1 MEPLKGKEF
10 KTEEKQLAKQD
21 LSAEDIKTLT
31 EVGVIPKDCSP
42 ELVKL
47 YGRICHE
54 TQLNPFRKQ
63 IHFIRRGYSYTV
75 QVGIDGYRSIADRTG
90 LYAGSD
96 DYTFEFK
103 NPADKEPEKATATV
117 YKIVHGVRCAF
128 SASARMDEY
137 KPQDVKMQ
145 FMWNK
150 MPRLML
156 GKCAESLALR
166 KAFPNEL
173 SGTYTN
179 EEMDQAD
186 SIDITPGRA
195 NEDSYKKA
203 LAELDKIESEIRNTA
218 KETNGKPAPTGN
230 PFQKAV
236 LGKCARCDKAI
247 TSERVLAKSAERFG
261 KPLCFPNCQNAEE
274 KERAEGK
281 KDADFTETDFS
292 EFNQEEV
299 I

>member
-1 MEPLKGKEF
+1 MDE
-10 KTEEKQLAKQD
+10 TQLAKQD

-47 YGRICHE
+47 YARICHE

-90 LYAGSD
+90 LYAGND
-96 DYTFEFK
+96 DYIFDYV
-103 NPADKEPEKATATV
+103 NLDGSVSKEPNKATSTV
-117 YKIVHGVRCAF
+117 YKMINGIRCSF
-128 SASARMDEY
+128 TASARMSEY

-150 MPRLML
+150 MPNLML

-173 SGTYTN
+173 SGTYTK

-230 PFQKAV
+230 PLQTA
-236 LGKCARCDKAI
+236 
-247 TSERVLAKSAERFG
+247 
-261 KPLCFPNCQNAEE
+261 
-274 KERAEGK
+274 
-281 KDADFTETDFS
+281 FS

>member
-21 LSAEDIKTLT
+21 LSAVDIKTLT

-47 YGRICHE
+47 YARICHE

-186 SIDITPGRA
+186 SIDITPVKA
-195 NEDSYKKA
+195 NE
-203 LAELDKIESEIRNTA
+203 ENTA
-218 KETNGKPAPTGN
+218 KETNGKAAPTAN

-236 LGKCARCDKAI
+236 LGKCARCDKPI
-247 TSERVLAKSAERFG
+247 TSERVLSKSTERFG
-261 KPLCFPNCQNAEE
+261 KPLCFPACQNAEE

-281 KDADFTETDFS
+281 KVEADFTETDFS
-292 EFNQEEV
+292 ELDQEEV